1 MSYHPFRWMQVS
13 IHKKTIIAIFAL
25 GLMSCASDEPVD
37 EAITADDIHEI
48 ENDGQSNDSLSM
60 DEITGYEETSLD
72 EDEYAS
78 DQEGTEDTFAQSQ
91 QEAEP
96 TEIMTDFVSPVDNT
110 KGDWTM
116 APSDEDAPLEPA
128 TFDKVDVNS
137 SDSFLT
143 TMTDEK
149 EIESSFKQNLR
160 GIYVVQAG
168 DSLSKIASKIYG
180 SMNRWKEVAQAN
192 GIGGSY
198 TIHPGDTLRFS
209 ADTSKSEAFASRFE
223 NLPREVVTVKKGD
236 SLSKIAKSIYG
247 KAHYWKVLMTLNED
261 TISSPNQI
269 SIGAKLKYVKAS
281 ALKGFASITPANDRQ
296 SFAKTE

>member
-1 MSYHPFRWMQVS
+1 MQVA

-48 ENDGQSNDSLSM
+48 ESDGQSNDSLSM
-60 DEITGYEETSLD
+60 DELTSYEETNA
-72 EDEYAS
+72 EPGEYAIDEEEEEYS
-78 DQEGTEDTFAQSQ
+78 VAETE
-91 QEAEP
+91 EP
-96 TEIMTDFVSPVDNT
+96 KEIMTDFVSPVDNT

-116 APSDEDAPLEPA
+116 APSDADVPLEPA
-128 TFDKVDVNS
+128 TFEKVETND

-143 TMTDEK
+143 TMTDETH
-149 EIESSFKQNLR
+149 IESTFKQNLR

-168 DSLSKIASKIYG
+168 DSLSKIAGKIYG
-180 SMNRWKEVAQAN
+180 SMNRWQEIAQAN
-192 GIGGSY
+192 SIGGSY
-198 TIHPGDTLRFS
+198 TIHPGDTIRFS
-209 ADTSKSEAFASRFE
+209 ADTPKSEAFADRFE
-223 NLPREVVTVKKGD
+223 SLPRDVVVVKKGD

-269 SIGAKLKYVKAS
+269 AIGAKLTYVKAT
-281 ALKGFASITPANDRQ
+281 ALKGFAALNPTTDRQ